1 MVKRVAHLVFTMTG
15 ACALPGGIATLNLNI
30 LRALNDLAEERKM
43 RLTVLSY
50 LEKDT
55 DRPDFL
61 PAPVNFHGFDGNK
74 PALVRAL
81 IQAAW
86 PRPVFCFDHVT
97 VALPVLPF
105 ATTGLVKTI
114 IFAHGSESWR
124 HIRCTSRWSFQSA
137 ALCLANSHFTLRKM
151 QERIPRFK
159 GVACPLGLSP
169 RFALNENIPA
179 SDSEPIGLPAADG
192 ETRPLGNKVLLM
204 VARMHPDEPRKGHYP
219 LLKVWP
225 AVTQEFPDAQLVFA
239 GHGENKPTLERLAR
253 ESGAASSIF
262 FVGPASMDLLT
273 RLYQHCYAFV
283 MPSKQEGFGLV
294 YLEAMN
300 FGKPC
305 VGCFD
310 DGAEDVIVH
319 EQTGLL
325 VRDPNNA
332 KELLGVLRLLLTEPE
347 RARQMGAKGFA
358 RLHERFTA
366 AHVQQRVYENIAPVL

>member
-1 MVKRVAHLVFTMTG
+1 MTG
-15 ACALPGGIATLNLNI
+15 ACALTGGIATLNLNI

-43 RLTVLSY
+43 RLTVFSY
-50 LEKDT
+50 LEKGT

-61 PAPVNFHGFDGNK
+61 PAPVHFRGFAGK
-74 PALVRAL
+74 KLALVRAL

-86 PRPVFCFDHVT
+86 SRAVFCFDHVT
-97 VALPVLPF
+97 IALPVLPF

-124 HIRCTSRWSFQSA
+124 HIRRTSRWSFQSA
-137 ALCLANSHFTLRKM
+137 AICLANSHFTLRKM
-151 QERIPRFK
+151 QERIPRFN

-169 RFALNENIPA
+169 RFALSEKIPA
-179 SDSEPIGLPAADG
+179 SDIEPMKLPAADG
-192 ETRPLGNKVLLM
+192 ETRSLGNKVLLM

-225 AVTQEFPDAQLVFA
+225 AVAQEFPDAQLVFA
-239 GHGENKPTLERLAR
+239 GHGENKPNLERLAC
-253 ESGAASSIF
+253 ESGAGSSIF
-262 FVGPASMDLLT
+262 LVGPVAVELLA
-273 RLYQHCYAFV
+273 RLYRRCYGFV

-310 DGAEDVIVH
+310 DGAEEVIVH
-319 EQTGLL
+319 DQTGLL

-332 KELLGVLRLLLTEPE
+332 EELLGVLRALLTEPE

-366 AHVQQRVYENIAPVL
+366 AHVRQRIYENIARVL

>member
-1 MVKRVAHLVFTMTG
+1 LVKSVAHLVFTMTG

-30 LRALNDLAEERKM
+30 LRALNRLAEERKM

-50 LEKDT
+50 LEKET

-61 PAPVNFHGFDGNK
+61 PNSVDFQGFCGNR
-74 PALVRAL
+74 PALVQAL
-81 IQAAW
+81 FRAAW
-86 PRPVFCFDHVT
+86 LRPVYCFDHVT
-97 VALPVLPF
+97 IALPVLPF
-105 ATTGLVKTI
+105 ASIGLVKTV
-114 IFAHGSESWR
+114 IFAHGSEAWR
-124 HIRCTSRWSFQSA
+124 HVCRTSRWSFA
-137 ALCLANSHFTLRKM
+137 TAKLVLANSHFTLRKM
-151 QERIPRFK
+151 QERIPRFN

-169 RFALNENIPA
+169 RFPLNEQIPA
-179 SDSEPIGLPAADG
+179 SDSEPFKLPAADG

-225 AVTQEFPDAQLVFA
+225 AVAQEFPDAQLVFA

-253 ESGAASSIF
+253 ESGVGSSIF
-262 FVGPASMDLLT
+262 LVGPVAVELLA
-273 RLYQHCYAFV
+273 RLYRRCYGFV

-319 EQTGLL
+319 DQTGLL

-332 KELLGVLRLLLTEPE
+332 QELLGVLRLLLTEPE

-366 AHVQQRVYENIAPVL
+366 AHVQQRVYENIARVL